1 MPTPFPT
8 APIAR
13 NQPRDGTTSLIH
25 GFRLRNA
32 SSTGNATSFK
42 QMCRVQPAGRAG
54 GLGWTWS
61 SAKFAKAARAK
72 GNTKVGRA
80 AKSTAKPK
88 RKARKGK

>member
-1 MPTPFPT
+1 
-8 APIAR
+8 
-13 NQPRDGTTSLIH
+13 
-25 GFRLRNA
+25 
-32 SSTGNATSFK
+32 
-42 QMCRVQPAGRAG
+42 MCRVQPAGRAG